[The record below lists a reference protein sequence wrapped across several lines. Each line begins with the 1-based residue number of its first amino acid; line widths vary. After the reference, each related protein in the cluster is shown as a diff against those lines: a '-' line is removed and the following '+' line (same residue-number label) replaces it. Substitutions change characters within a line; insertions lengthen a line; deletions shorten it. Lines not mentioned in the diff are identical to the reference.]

1 MTPTFR
7 LALSPDHQSLRL
19 VRDGLSHAV
28 PLESLSIRLWSSRRV
43 SKRIG
48 PMPGKRGLIPKWDDA
63 AWVLLHDDLDE
74 FVETQLDENDR
85 RRHRPI

>member
-1 MTPTFR
+1 
-7 LALSPDHQSLRL
+7 
-19 VRDGLSHAV
+19 
-28 PLESLSIRLWSSRRV
+28 
-43 SKRIG
+43 
-48 PMPGKRGLIPKWDDA
+48 MPGKRGLIPKWDDA